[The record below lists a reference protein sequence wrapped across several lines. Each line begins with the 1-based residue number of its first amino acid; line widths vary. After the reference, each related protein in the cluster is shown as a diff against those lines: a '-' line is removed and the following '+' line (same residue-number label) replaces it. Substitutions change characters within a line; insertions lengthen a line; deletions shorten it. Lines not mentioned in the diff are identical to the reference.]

1 MLTRLYAAF
10 IIPLIFVVFATP
22 SHAVEPGVGFNVI
35 KYELTLTPD
44 PASKTVV
51 GTETILFRSE
61 THDLRQIVFSGNALI
76 MDDVKLNGKSVH
88 VSTDHGVLS
97 FDLSDGLEQGSMASL
112 RIIYHLNYA

>member
-1 MLTRLYAAF
+1 
-10 IIPLIFVVFATP
+10 
-22 SHAVEPGVGFNVI
+22 
-35 KYELTLTPD
+35 
-44 PASKTVV
+44 
-51 GTETILFRSE
+51 
-61 THDLRQIVFSGNALI
+61 VFSGNALI